1 MVRLACMDV
10 DQPSRREAWRRWRS
24 RVAAIALTLVAAVCA
39 LGPSQP
45 ARAADAAR
53 GKLLYESRCSGCHD
67 QSVHRREPLRAKT
80 IDEVRGYVLRW
91 NGDLKIGWKDSEV
104 DDVTL
109 YLNGAHYNYPCTDA
123 ACVDRRAMLAPT
135 TRR

>member
-1 MVRLACMDV
+1 
-10 DQPSRREAWRRWRS
+10 
-24 RVAAIALTLVAAVCA
+24 VAGIALTFVAVVCA
-39 LGPSQP
+39 SGLTQP

-53 GKLLYESRCSGCHD
+53 GRLLYESRCSGCHD

-80 IDEVRGYVLRW
+80 IDEVRAYVQRW
-91 NGDLKIGWKDSEV
+91 NRDLRIGWKDSEV

-123 ACVDRRAMLAPT
+123 SCVDRRAMLAPAAQ
-135 TRR
+135 R